1 MLMKKPPYIIA
12 SIRIDEKDWIT
23 FGRLVDNKSDA
34 IRKYIRSLV
43 NECKTTAKSHTGNKP
58 VKSK

>member
-12 SIRIDEKDWIT
+12 SIRIDEVDWIT

-34 IRKYIRSLV
+34 IRKYIRGV
-43 NECKTTAKSHTGNKP
+43 VDECKTKVKNNTGNKQ
-58 VKSK
+58 VKPK